1 MWGFFLIFTSLLFD
15 DFMKRF
21 FLVLGVICCSIIVNA
36 QTPSSN
42 SVSAVQLQLKKL
54 QCTGSVLYIAA
65 HPDDENTRLISWLAN
80 EKCVRT
86 GYLSLTRGDGG
97 QNLIGSEQGI
107 ELGVIRS
114 QELLA
119 ARRTDGGEQFFTRA
133 YDFGYSKTHQETFEK
148 WNHDE
153 ILADV
158 VYVIRKFRPDII
170 ITRFATDGS
179 GGHGHH
185 TASAMLAEEA
195 FDAAADPT
203 RFPEQLKTVKV
214 WQTKRL
220 FYNSAARFW
229 NPNADM
235 SKFIKQDVGGYNNLL
250 GKNYGEIAAESRSM
264 HRSQGFGSAL
274 QRGEQFEYFKPIKGD
289 TVGLQNIFDRLDLGW
304 NGLENGKKIATLIEG
319 AALAYQKEDIVSCN
333 KKLLQALSFYP
344 ENVSYEMAYK
354 RNQFIKTILKVNNLF
369 IEASA
374 EGSATPAL
382 GDSLKVKVFGLNR
395 SQTPIILEKLSM
407 QAVYPSAN
415 CNANN
420 MSMNVGSVLK
430 NNIPFTKSLS
440 EIICLNTPTSKMYWL
455 SEGIKDNKFVT
466 QPEQIGT
473 AYELN
478 SGYNMVFDLNILGER
493 ISVTERVQFKWTN
506 PEKGELYRPLV
517 VTAPAHVNVLSN
529 ALVCNDTLEKEIRV
543 RIKAGKD
550 NVSGILRAS
559 FPPSWNIRF
568 ANALVQTE
576 KAETNFS
583 IDKKSEEKE
592 VILWVKPPAK
602 NAQGIL
608 NFELEIEG
616 KIYQDGT
623 KEIAYDHIP
632 TQTLFPAAQLKLVKL
647 DAVRKSK
654 KIGYIPGAGDE
665 VAASLDQMGYE
676 VNTLSDAQIASEN
689 LSDYEAIVVGVR
701 AYNTN
706 EKLSANKKKLMTYV
720 ENGGNL
726 IVQYNTNSFAG
737 PFKGDIGPYP
747 FKISRD
753 RVTDENAKAVFEL
766 PNHAVLNTPNK
777 ITQED
782 FEGWIQER
790 SIYHAGEMDAK
801 YEAPISF
808 ADPGEKLNKGSLII
822 AKYGKGNFVY
832 TGMAFFRELPA
843 GVPGAYRLFVN
854 LIELGK

>member
-1 MWGFFLIFTSLLFD
+1 
-15 DFMKRF
+15 
-21 FLVLGVICCSIIVNA
+21 
-36 QTPSSN
+36 
-42 SVSAVQLQLKKL
+42 
-54 QCTGSVLYIAA
+54 
-65 HPDDENTRLISWLAN
+65 
-80 EKCVRT
+80 
-86 GYLSLTRGDGG
+86 
-97 QNLIGSEQGI
+97 
-107 ELGVIRS
+107 
-114 QELLA
+114 
-119 ARRTDGGEQFFTRA
+119 
-133 YDFGYSKTHQETFEK
+133 
-148 WNHDE
+148 
-153 ILADV
+153 
-158 VYVIRKFRPDII
+158 
-170 ITRFATDGS
+170 
-179 GGHGHH
+179 
-185 TASAMLAEEA
+185 
-195 FDAAADPT
+195 
-203 RFPEQLKTVKV
+203 
-214 WQTKRL
+214 
-220 FYNSAARFW
+220 
-229 NPNADM
+229 
-235 SKFIKQDVGGYNNLL
+235 
-250 GKNYGEIAAESRSM
+250 
-264 HRSQGFGSAL
+264 
-274 QRGEQFEYFKPIKGD
+274 
-289 TVGLQNIFDRLDLGW
+289 
-304 NGLENGKKIATLIEG
+304 
-319 AALAYQKEDIVSCN
+319 
-333 KKLLQALSFYP
+333 
-344 ENVSYEMAYK
+344 
-354 RNQFIKTILKVNNLF
+354 
-369 IEASA
+369 
-374 EGSATPAL
+374 
-382 GDSLKVKVFGLNR
+382 
-395 SQTPIILEKLSM
+395 
-407 QAVYPSAN
+407 
-415 CNANN
+415 
-420 MSMNVGSVLK
+420 
-430 NNIPFTKSLS
+430 
-440 EIICLNTPTSKMYWL
+440 MYWL

-466 QPEQIGT
+466 KAEQIGT

-478 SGYNMVFDLNILGER
+478 SGYNMVFDLNIMGEQ
-493 ISVTERVQFKWTN
+493 ISVTERVQYKWTN
-506 PEKGELYRPLV
+506 PEIGELYRPLIV
-517 VTAPAHVNVLSN
+517 IAPAHVNVLSN
-529 ALVCNDTLEKEIRV
+529 ALVFNDTLEKEIRV

-583 IDKKSEEKE
+583 IDKKAEEKE

-616 KIYQDGT
+616 KIYQDGI

-647 DAVRKSK
+647 DAVRKRK

-665 VAASLDQMGYE
+665 VAASLTQMGYE
-676 VNTLSDAQIASEN
+676 VNTLNDAQISSQD
-689 LSDYEAIVVGVR
+689 LSMYEAIVVGVR

-706 EKLSANKKKLMTYV
+706 EKLSTNKKKLMAYV

-777 ITQED
+777 ITAED

-808 ADPGEKLNKGSLII
+808 ADPGEKPNKGSLII